1 MVIIGRFILN
11 PLISVIVPVYNV
23 EKYLN
28 KCVDSIIHQTFT
40 NLEIIL
46 VDDGSTDKSG
56 LFCENY
62 AALDQ
67 RIKVIHKTNGGLSD
81 ARNKGIEKATG
92 EFITFIDSDDF
103 IELDMIEYLYRL
115 LCQAEADISVCQRN
129 EIEEGSNS
137 TQAHLVVKD
146 ETIVGNE
153 NCMKAFFECPGI
165 DTIACGKLYRKE
177 LFNTIR
183 YPEGKYHEDVF
194 TTYLLIAKCHCV
206 VIGSQHKYN
215 YLLRKN
221 SISRSSFQLKHLDAI
236 EANKIRSAFIQKNYP
251 ECSVYA
257 NAGIIY
263 ATNSCVLKL
272 IESRKLIPEIIDDLQ
287 ENYRSY
293 EWDFLRGRSSLKAKF
308 FSVCAYINLRLLIKL
323 SLYFHKN

>member
-1 MVIIGRFILN
+1 MN

-56 LFCENY
+56 PFCEKY

-67 RIKVIHKTNGGLSD
+67 RVKVIHKTNGGLSD

-92 EFITFIDSDDF
+92 DFVTFIDSDDF

-129 EIEEGSNS
+129 EIEEGSNRKK
-137 TQAHLVVKD
+137 AHLIVKY
-146 ETIVGNE
+146 EIIVGNK

-165 DTIACGKLYRKE
+165 DTIAWGKL
-177 LFNTIR
+177 
-183 YPEGKYHEDVF
+183 G
-194 TTYLLIAKCHCV
+194 CV
-206 VIGSQHKYN
+206 K
-215 YLLRKN
+215 
-221 SISRSSFQLKHLDAI
+221 SF
-236 EANKIRSAFIQKNYP
+236 
-251 ECSVYA
+251 V
-257 NAGIIY
+257 
-263 ATNSCVLKL
+263 
-272 IESRKLIPEIIDDLQ
+272 
-287 ENYRSY
+287 
-293 EWDFLRGRSSLKAKF
+293 
-308 FSVCAYINLRLLIKL
+308 
-323 SLYFHKN
+323 